1 MGQEV
6 VDRLHRLMWKAP
18 QRIAIEIAEIW
29 ICDDESALEMSQ
41 SVVLVEFESVFAVS
55 NLHKGKVRSPTVAR
69 NLVNIEEVSKA
80 FDIRPLLT
88 KVSLGISEGERIGI
102 VGRNGAGKST
112 LMRIITGEEAPD
124 AGRVTKSN
132 STAIGYLAQIDNA
145 DPTATVGDVVLGDR
159 EKHEWAGDSR
169 IREIFT
175 GLFGGFDDH
184 LFERTFGNLSGGEK
198 RRVGLAKLLIDDIQ
212 LVLLDEPTNHL
223 DVEGVAWLAEH
234 LKRRTDLAVLVV
246 THDRWFL
253 DEITERTWEVV
264 QGKVEEYEGGYSAF
278 VLAKAERSRQSA
290 ATEARR
296 NNLIRKE
303 LAWLRRGAPARTTK
317 PKFRVDA
324 ANELIS
330 AEPAPRDGSELLKF
344 ALNRLG
350 KTVLEAKDMQVKAGD
365 KELLSHLTWNIGPG
379 DRIGIVGINGAG
391 KSTLMR
397 VLASELQPAAGKLTT
412 GITVKIA
419 FLTQHLDE
427 LDPTWR
433 VLEAVEKVAQ
443 YVELGKGK
451 TLSASQLCERLGFD
465 RDGQWTPVGDLS
477 GGERRRLQLTRL
489 LMDAP
494 NVLMLDE
501 PTNDFDIETLTELED
516 LLDSYGGTLL
526 VVSHDRYFL
535 ERVCDRFVGLLG
547 DLQLR
552 DLPRGVDEY
561 LELRHQ
567 QSTPTQNSGG
577 KGKSSSAAEE
587 RQLKKD
593 LTRVE
598 RQIEKGRAEVARLTA
613 EQETFAMDPTKLVE
627 VSEQLAKVSAELVTR
642 EEEWLSITMALEG

>member
-1 MGQEV
+1 M
-6 VDRLHRLMWKAP
+6 
-18 QRIAIEIAEIW
+18 
-29 ICDDESALEMSQ
+29 
-41 SVVLVEFESVFAVS
+41 
-55 NLHKGKVRSPTVAR
+55 AR

-80 FDIRPLLT
+80 FDIRPLLV

-112 LMRIITGEEAPD
+112 LMRIITGEESPD

-132 STAIGYLAQIDNA
+132 ATNIGYLAQIDKA
-145 DPTATVGDVVLGDR
+145 DPASTVGEVVLGDR
-159 EKHEWAGDSR
+159 EKHEWAGDAR

-223 DVEGVAWLAEH
+223 DVEGVAWLAAH
-234 LKRRTDLAVLVV
+234 LKKRTDLAVLVV

-253 DEITERTWEVV
+253 DEITDRTWEVV
-264 QGKVEEYEGGYSAF
+264 QGAVEEYDGGYSAF
-278 VLAKAERSRQSA
+278 VLAKAERSRQASA
-290 ATEARR
+290 AEARR

-350 KTVLEAKDMQVKAGD
+350 KTVLETKDMQVKAGD

-443 YVELGKGK
+443 FVELGKGK

-516 LLDSYGGTLL
+516 LLDSFGGTLL

-561 LELRHQ
+561 LELRNRQ
-567 QSTPTQNSGG
+567 NAPVQSSATKAKTSN
-577 KGKSSSAAEE
+577 AAEE

-598 RQIEKGRAEVARLTA
+598 RQIEKGKAEVIRLTNELESA
-613 EQETFAMDPTKLVE
+613 TPENFLDVTAALAAVE
-627 VSEQLAKVSAELVTR
+627 AELATR
-642 EEEWLSITMALEG
+642 EEEWLSITLALEG